1 MFNFTKLLTSAIIFT
16 LLLSLCGCTKYTAT
30 CSHPDALQNSEVH
43 TAAEKEIFDLTE
55 QFSPVDISK
64 LQESEVIEVGSSP
77 SFMTSFRT
85 LDEITK
91 KSEYIVRGSAEKVYY
106 TAIDGITYTVV
117 DFLVTESLKGEIENN
132 SLITVLFL
140 GGYISMDEHIK
151 SRGNA
156 DKFSGIP
163 KEKWSTTFVKRT
175 VEGAPLPQE
184 KENYLL
190 CLGKN
195 KGFNGSYYPH
205 NEYEG
210 VFQKTG
216 ETYERYLPEGY
227 SGEKVDVPAEY
238 SYTKTFKLTD
248 LKTEIEKIEKTGNN

>member
-1 MFNFTKLLTSAIIFT
+1 MFNFTKLLTSTIILT
-16 LLLSLCGCTKYTAT
+16 LLLSVCGCAKHTAT
-30 CSHPDALQNSEVH
+30 SSHPDALQNSEVH
-43 TAAEKEIFDLTE
+43 TAAEKEILDLTE

-77 SFMTSFRT
+77 SFMTGFRT
-85 LDEITK
+85 LDEITE

-117 DFLVTESLKGEIENN
+117 DFLVAESLKGEIENN

-140 GGYISMDEHIK
+140 GGYISVEEHIK
-151 SRGNA
+151 SRDNA

-175 VEGAPLPQE
+175 VEGAPLPEE

-195 KGFNGSYYPH
+195 QGFKGSYYPH

-210 VFQKTG
+210 VFQKAG
-216 ETYERYLPEGY
+216 ETYERYLPKGY
-227 SGEKVDVPAEY
+227 FGEKADASAEY
-238 SYTKTFKLTD
+238 SYIKTFKLAD
-248 LKTEIEKIEKTGNN
+248 LKTKIEKTGNN